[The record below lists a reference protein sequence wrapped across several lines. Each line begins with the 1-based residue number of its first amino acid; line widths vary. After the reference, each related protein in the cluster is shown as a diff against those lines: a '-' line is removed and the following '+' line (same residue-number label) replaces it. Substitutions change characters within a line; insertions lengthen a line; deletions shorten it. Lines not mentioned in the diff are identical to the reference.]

1 MSETKLQ
8 YQNKT
13 YVFNPE
19 DENSVIKTKGKFNSV
34 YKGICLETQ
43 ESVIIKKL
51 NENLNN
57 TKSIEQFKR
66 EFLFNINHPNIIQ
79 TIAYVEYLNN
89 HYIIREFADG
99 VDLKSLSQ
107 HKKFKLAEVVHYSLN
122 ILDALL
128 ALHEKGIIHCDIRP
142 ANIIV
147 NEKTNDAKLIDLGLA
162 KKKNDLEKSPFALI
176 YSPPEQLLKIPK
188 LINETSDLYSLGIV
202 MYEWITGKIPFHHSN
217 PEFMMNLQ
225 LTQSLERNKKIPD
238 VLFKVIQKATT
249 KYAFKLPP
257 KYFNE
262 DELVKHLS
270 EAQQQRFQ
278 NAREMKDALLLVRKN
293 LPESKSFFKTV
304 IPSRLLSGL
313 FRNLK
318 T

>member
-1 MSETKLQ
+1 MSETRLQ

-13 YVFNPE
+13 YVFNTE
-19 DENSVIKTKGKFNSV
+19 DEHAVIITKGKFNSV
-34 YKGICLETQ
+34 YKGFCKETQ
-43 ESVIIKKL
+43 QPVIIKKL
-51 NENLNN
+51 NQNLHD
-57 TKSIEQFKR
+57 TKNIEQYKR

-99 VDLKSLSQ
+99 VDLKRLSL
-107 HKKFKLAEVVHYSLN
+107 HKKFKTSDIIHYALN
-122 ILDALL
+122 ILDALY
-128 ALHEKGIIHCDIRP
+128 ALHEKEIIHCDIRP

-162 KKKNDLEKSPFALI
+162 KLKNDIEKSPFALI

-188 LINETSDLYSLGIV
+188 LINETSDFYSLGIV

-225 LTQSLERNKKIPD
+225 LTQLLERNKKIPD

-249 KYAFKLPP
+249 KYAFTLPP
-257 KYFNE
+257 KYFHE

-278 NAREMKDALLLVRKN
+278 NATEMKDALIDVQKN
-293 LPESKSFFKTV
+293 LPNQKSLLRTV
-304 IPSRLLSGL
+304 IPNL